1 MSKKKSAKKAKT
13 RSLPLM
19 ITILSALVIAFF
31 LCGFIGGRIYYDR
44 RCPNFS
50 DKAEIYV
57 YPNMN
62 ISDVMEEIVSKNI
75 VKKRGSLKRALRQEG
90 LLSGEDKPGENALKP
105 GHYTITADNSSMYVA
120 RMLRNGWQTPV
131 KMVLSGSMRH
141 KSVIARKISRQ
152 MMMDSLTVMNA
163 LRDSALLSKYGFTSE
178 NVFAL
183 FMPDTYQVYWTDSI
197 NVILDKQK
205 AAYDSFWTEDNVKK
219 AKAQGLTKM
228 EVSTLA
234 SIVRCESNHIPEY
247 PLIAGVYLNRL
258 HQGMKLQ
265 ADPTIAYCYEF
276 TLNRILRKHLKYDSP
291 YNTYMYAGLPPAPIC
306 VPGKDAMEAVLNPQ
320 GGKDLFFC
328 ASPDFN
334 GTHLFAATYS
344 DHLKNAKAFQK
355 ALTAKL
361 KAQQQQQ
368 KQ

>member
-1 MSKKKSAKKAKT
+1 
-13 RSLPLM
+13 M

-152 MMMDSLTVMNA
+152 MMMDSLTVMNT

-183 FMPDTYQVYWTDSI
+183 FMPDT
-197 NVILDKQK
+197 
-205 AAYDSFWTEDNVKK
+205 
-219 AKAQGLTKM
+219 
-228 EVSTLA
+228 
-234 SIVRCESNHIPEY
+234 
-247 PLIAGVYLNRL
+247 
-258 HQGMKLQ
+258 
-265 ADPTIAYCYEF
+265 
-276 TLNRILRKHLKYDSP
+276 
-291 YNTYMYAGLPPAPIC
+291 
-306 VPGKDAMEAVLNPQ
+306 
-320 GGKDLFFC
+320 
-328 ASPDFN
+328 
-334 GTHLFAATYS
+334 
-344 DHLKNAKAFQK
+344 
-355 ALTAKL
+355 
-361 KAQQQQQ
+361 
-368 KQ
+368 